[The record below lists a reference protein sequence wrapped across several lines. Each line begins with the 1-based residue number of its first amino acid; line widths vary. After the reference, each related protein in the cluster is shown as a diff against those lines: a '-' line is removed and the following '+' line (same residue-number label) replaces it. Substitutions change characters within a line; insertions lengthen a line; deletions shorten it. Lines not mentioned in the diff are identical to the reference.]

1 MNKTVAIFNGY
12 YLPHL
17 GGVERY
23 TYNISKKL
31 RERGY
36 NVIIVTTQHS
46 DDLLNEEVQEGIKIY
61 RLPVKNISFF
71 EKECFIPLFNKE
83 NFS

>member
-31 RERGY
+31 HERGY

-61 RLPVKNISFF
+61 RLPVKNIWKNRYPF
-71 EKECFIPLFNKE
+71 
-83 NFS
+83 